1 MNYEIKKLISL
12 LILGMITGGFFS
24 FVMEAEFIA
33 ASFLLLSLAMI
44 HADLSIYNLY
54 FYLKALSFLFGAFLG
69 RYMIPI
75 IQQCQYTNLMQ
86 MVISFVLLVSVVI
99 FLCWRNSSTNY
110 RNNEWEDLNKFGER
124 EKDLERLEKLMQ
136 VHQIQIIHII
146 QLKE

>member
-54 FYLKALSFLFGAFLG
+54 FY
-69 RYMIPI
+69 
-75 IQQCQYTNLMQ
+75 
-86 MVISFVLLVSVVI
+86 
-99 FLCWRNSSTNY
+99 
-110 RNNEWEDLNKFGER
+110 
-124 EKDLERLEKLMQ
+124 
-136 VHQIQIIHII
+136 
-146 QLKE
+146 